1 MNLLD
6 RISQDPVFYALRL
19 LALFALLAFVGF
31 AFAQTEFQVVCSE
44 GICQMRES
52 DLEKLQAII
61 NALVERIYELQGK
74 SGCI

>member
-6 RISQDPVFYALRL
+6 RISQDPVFYAIRL

-61 NALVERIYELQGK
+61 NAMYEKILELQAKGA
-74 SGCI
+74 CT

>member
-74 SGCI
+74 SGCT